1 MLDFTEEQLMIRD
14 VTRRMALEKIAPRA
28 AEIDETDEFPW
39 DIVELY
45 KQNGTL
51 KLVLPDE
58 YGGVGAD
65 TTTLCLVMEEIA
77 RVSASCSCIVFSTEA
92 LIHILVRAATSE
104 QKDRFFPRL
113 SQGDKISAF
122 VLTEPEAG
130 SDANA
135 MRTNAVLEGDYYILN
150 GRKCFISN
158 AIVSDFY
165 LVFARVKT
173 LDNKKGI
180 SAFVVEKDTQGL
192 SMGKKENKMGLRGNT
207 MADLIFENARVPKEN
222 IVGGEG
228 EGWKILAQV
237 ANQMRLYGASAM
249 GLGIAQGALDY
260 AVEYA
265 KQRYQFGKP
274 IASLQAIQFMLA
286 DMHIQTEAV
295 RSILYRTSQMI
306 DRGEGSA
313 AEIGSLVSMSKC
325 LSGDTAIKVATDAV
339 QVLGGYG
346 YIKDYPVER
355 MMRDAKSVQIF
366 DGTNQIQRLVVARN
380 LLGIK

>member
-1 MLDFTEEQLMIRD
+1 MINFTEEQLMIRD
-14 VTRRMALEKIAPRA
+14 VTRRMASERIAPRA

-92 LIHILVRAATSE
+92 LIHILVRSATSE

-173 LDNKKGI
+173 LDKKKGI
-180 SAFVVEKDTQGL
+180 SAFVVEKDTPGL

-274 IASLQAIQFMLA
+274 IASLQGIQ
-286 DMHIQTEAV
+286 
-295 RSILYRTSQMI
+295 
-306 DRGEGSA
+306 
-313 AEIGSLVSMSKC
+313 
-325 LSGDTAIKVATDAV
+325 
-339 QVLGGYG
+339 
-346 YIKDYPVER
+346 
-355 MMRDAKSVQIF
+355 
-366 DGTNQIQRLVVARN
+366 
-380 LLGIK
+380 

>member
-1 MLDFTEEQLMIRD
+1 MINFTEEQLMIRD
-14 VTRRMALEKIAPRA
+14 VTRRMASERIAPRA

-92 LIHILVRAATSE
+92 LIHILVRSATSE

-173 LDNKKGI
+173 LDKKKGI
-180 SAFVVEKDTQGL
+180 SAFVVEKDTPGL

-274 IASLQAIQFMLA
+274 IASLQGIQFMLA

-313 AEIGSLVSMSKC
+313 TEIGSLVSMSKC
-325 LSGDTAIKVATDAV
+325 LSGDTAVKVATDAV

>member
-1 MLDFTEEQLMIRD
+1 MIHFTEEQLMIRD
-14 VTRRMALEKIAPRA
+14 VTRRMASERIAPRA

-92 LIHILVRAATSE
+92 LIHILVRAATPE

-135 MRTNAVLEGDYYILN
+135 MRTNAVLEGDCYILN

-274 IASLQAIQFMLA
+274 IASLQGIQFMLA
-286 DMHIQTEAV
+286 DMYIQTEAV

-313 AEIGSLVSMSKC
+313 TEIGSLVSMSKC

-380 LLGIK
+380 LLGMK

>member
-1 MLDFTEEQLMIRD
+1 
-14 VTRRMALEKIAPRA
+14 
-28 AEIDETDEFPW
+28 
-39 DIVELY
+39 
-45 KQNGTL
+45 
-51 KLVLPDE
+51 
-58 YGGVGAD
+58 
-65 TTTLCLVMEEIA
+65 
-77 RVSASCSCIVFSTEA
+77 
-92 LIHILVRAATSE
+92 
-104 QKDRFFPRL
+104 
-113 SQGDKISAF
+113 
-122 VLTEPEAG
+122 
-130 SDANA
+130 
-135 MRTNAVLEGDYYILN
+135 
-150 GRKCFISN
+150 
-158 AIVSDFY
+158 
-165 LVFARVKT
+165 
-173 LDNKKGI
+173 
-180 SAFVVEKDTQGL
+180 
-192 SMGKKENKMGLRGNT
+192 MGKKENKMGLRGNT

-380 LLGIK
+380 MLGIK

>member
-1 MLDFTEEQLMIRD
+1 MINFIEEQLMIRD

-104 QKDRFFPRL
+104 QKNRFFPRL

-313 AEIGSLVSMSKC
+313 TEIGSLVSMSKC

>member
-92 LIHILVRAATSE
+92 LIHILVRAATSG

-313 AEIGSLVSMSKC
+313 TEIGSLVSMSKC
-325 LSGDTAIKVATDAV
+325 LSGDTAVKVATDAV

>member
-1 MLDFTEEQLMIRD
+1 VINFIEEQLMIRD

-380 LLGIK
+380 MLGIK

>member
-1 MLDFTEEQLMIRD
+1 MIRD

-65 TTTLCLVMEEIA
+65 TTTLCLVMEEIS

-104 QKDRFFPRL
+104 QKNRFFPRL

-313 AEIGSLVSMSKC
+313 TEIGSLVSMSKC

>member
-1 MLDFTEEQLMIRD
+1 MLNFTEEQLMIRNA
-14 VTRRMALEKIAPRA
+14 TRRIALEKIAPRA

-77 RVSASCSCIVFSTEA
+77 RVSASCSCIVFSSGA

-122 VLTEPEAG
+122 ALTEPEAG

-135 MRTNAVLEGDYYILN
+135 MKTNAVLEGDYYVLN

-173 LDNKKGI
+173 LDKKKGI
-180 SAFVVEKDTQGL
+180 SVFVIEKDTPGF
-192 SMGKKENKMGLRGNT
+192 SMGKKENKMGLRGDPL
-207 MADLIFENARVPKEN
+207 ADIIFENAKVPKEN

-260 AVEYA
+260 AVEYS

-313 AEIGSLVSMSKC
+313 TEIGSMVSMSKC

-380 LLGIK
+380 LLGMK

>member
-1 MLDFTEEQLMIRD
+1 MINFIEEQLMIRD

-380 LLGIK
+380 MLGIK

>member
-1 MLDFTEEQLMIRD
+1 MIRD

-380 LLGIK
+380 MLGIK

>member
-14 VTRRMALEKIAPRA
+14 VTRKMALERIAPRA

-65 TTTLCLVMEEIA
+65 TTTLCLVMEEIS

-104 QKDRFFPRL
+104 QKNRFFPRL

-313 AEIGSLVSMSKC
+313 TEIGSLVSMSKC